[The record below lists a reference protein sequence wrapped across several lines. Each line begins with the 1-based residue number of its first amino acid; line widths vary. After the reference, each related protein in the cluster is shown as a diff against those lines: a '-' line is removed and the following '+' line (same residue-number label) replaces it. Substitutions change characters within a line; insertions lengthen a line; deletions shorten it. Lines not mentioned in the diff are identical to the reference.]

1 MDSESSV
8 EPIAS
13 LHRTILS
20 IIRTEMLRG
29 TKNTGGFTAAAVR
42 KLLQH
47 ANSEEHKSASTE
59 MINAALV
66 SLTLWGSR
74 NATLVANGTKFK
86 ALSTVQAPPLEKSG
100 SDIPM
105 EMLGSEL
112 VATEQLA
119 EAPAPSVDQN
129 VPSENAAARP
139 DEPPDYINAAAPLPE
154 STASEDA
161 MASADDNAL
170 STGEDNTETPLTDA
184 PASEAVRKA
193 QLRFHSQASAT
204 LELYTA
210 ARSMSS
216 DPDGTFLQ
224 KDSTRIATNV
234 IGKFMNVI
242 QTAVTT
248 KIFSAEQLLV
258 LPEANNAIND
268 VPRGLVLAGLD
279 PSMLT
284 ACVFI
289 KPPLWRNSFQICFQ
303 MI

>member
-8 EPIAS
+8 EPITS

-29 TKNTGGFTAAAVR
+29 TKNTGGLTTAAVR

-59 MINAALV
+59 RINAALV

-74 NATLVANGTKFK
+74 DATLVANGTKFK

-100 SDIPM
+100 PVFPL
-105 EMLGSEL
+105 ELLGSEL

-119 EAPAPSVDQN
+119 ETSALVDAPSVDQN
-129 VPSENAAARP
+129 VLSENVAAHS
-139 DEPPDYINAAAPLPE
+139 DEPPGSINATAPLPGN
-154 STASEDA
+154 TASEDV
-161 MASADDNAL
+161 MASADENAL
-170 STGEDNTETPLTDA
+170 STGEDNTETPPTDA

-210 ARSMSS
+210 ATSMSS

-224 KDSTRIATNV
+224 KESTRIATNV

-242 QTAVTT
+242 QTA
-248 KIFSAEQLLV
+248 
-258 LPEANNAIND
+258 
-268 VPRGLVLAGLD
+268 
-279 PSMLT
+279 
-284 ACVFI
+284 
-289 KPPLWRNSFQICFQ
+289 
-303 MI
+303 